1 MDNQAEKELRAGIS
15 IFAEI
20 CSKLGLKCT
29 PTTSFRA
36 GSPVRFDL
44 SKGTKEVRVTLGYEF
59 VTDLP
64 GTKEFHLALSSYLTA
79 LALRFPGQSF
89 LEFAT
94 LSGISV
100 KFEIDFPFSRSTEGG
115 DFEFV
120 HVHTQSGLDIVFE
133 ANFSVHLTHTMAVNI
148 ASLESIITEPLVV
161 NAVRKFIDSKQA
173 VFYAGGKHP
182 LDLQVVTIQS
192 SDYDYKTKRFV
203 YQKATEEEIAGF
215 LKRKVYW
222 LGFRHGNQA
231 TRVCIADPYDAAYL
245 GVSEERLQQAAA
257 ILAAD
262 DLVQLDSAGLYASIG
277 AKLLLQARDLDHE
290 RAAFFGGSSS
300 TAPVRL
306 PPKATSPEAT
316 PHFDVFVSHAT
327 EDKAY
332 VEPLI
337 KALEAAG
344 IRVWFDKT
352 TLEWGDDLRV
362 AIDRGLTTCRYGIV
376 VFSQAFLRKKK
387 WTEYELNALFAREQ
401 AGNKLILPI
410 WHEITHEDLLQ
421 YSPAFADRLA
431 KLSSTDT
438 HADIVKSLLVMLG
451 RSNPQ
456 ERSDANPSPVIAAD
470 PKQVKPNAIAYALY
484 ETKGENALKAAA
496 YVRPSILNDRWFTFE
511 NSFGEVLDG
520 TLEETAVRFA
530 TFDKS
535 LTMKSYIRMHHAN
548 SGDPAFNL

>member
-44 SKGTKEVRVTLGYEF
+44 SKGDKQVRVTLGYEF

-64 GTKEFHLALSSYLTA
+64 GTKEFQLALSSYLTA

-100 KFEIDFPFSRSTEGG
+100 TFEIDFPFSRSTEGG

-120 HVHTQSGLDIVFE
+120 HVHTKSGLDTVFE
-133 ANFSVHLTHTMAVNI
+133 ANFSVHLTHTIAVNI

-203 YQKATEEEIAGF
+203 YQTATEEEIAGF

-245 GVSEERLQQAAA
+245 GVSGERLQQAAA

-262 DLVQLDSAGLYASIG
+262 DLVQLDSTGLYANRW
-277 AKLLLQARDLDHE
+277 QAPT
-290 RAAFFGGSSS
+290 GSS
-300 TAPVRL
+300 
-306 PPKATSPEAT
+306 
-316 PHFDVFVSHAT
+316 
-327 EDKAY
+327 
-332 VEPLI
+332 
-337 KALEAAG
+337 
-344 IRVWFDKT
+344 
-352 TLEWGDDLRV
+352 
-362 AIDRGLTTCRYGIV
+362 
-376 VFSQAFLRKKK
+376 
-387 WTEYELNALFAREQ
+387 
-401 AGNKLILPI
+401 
-410 WHEITHEDLLQ
+410 
-421 YSPAFADRLA
+421 
-431 KLSSTDT
+431 
-438 HADIVKSLLVMLG
+438 
-451 RSNPQ
+451 
-456 ERSDANPSPVIAAD
+456 
-470 PKQVKPNAIAYALY
+470 
-484 ETKGENALKAAA
+484 
-496 YVRPSILNDRWFTFE
+496 
-511 NSFGEVLDG
+511 
-520 TLEETAVRFA
+520 RF
-530 TFDKS
+530 
-535 LTMKSYIRMHHAN
+535 
-548 SGDPAFNL
+548 